1 VVSTPL
7 VPKGLYSVIVG
18 AGGVGAAAGLTD
30 AGLNGNDSKFG
41 NITIITGN
49 TSALFGNLTAIGG
62 GGGGSRNDTT
72 SSPARSGGSGGGAN
86 GFAGAVGGTPTTA
99 QGRRGGNSGGTHYAG
114 GGGGAAT
121 AGVSGVSGSVTG
133 GGGDGLEDTILT
145 TSYYWAGGGG
155 GGGYSTNGGNGGL
168 GGGGGGALGVTT
180 GGSGINAGN
189 AGGGG
194 SVSPSTTNIAG
205 GAGGANTGGGGG
217 GGSQGTAT
225 NAGGNGGSGV
235 VILRYPDTKNDA
247 LYTTNLDAGYPV
259 TTGGYKIYKWSTS
272 GSIQFG
278 ATGGPVNTVL
288 PSITVTS
295 GSVDNG
301 LPNAV
306 LTCGTG
312 TWTGDPT
319 ITYAYQWYR
328 SGVLVAGAINNT
340 YTTLYTDAF
349 RTLTCSVT
357 ATNSADSLTLFS
369 SNGAFVLING
379 FVKTSTEYG
388 FGANLATTIT
398 DSFNT
403 TLTESVTVLSN
414 VGILTDNSEGL
425 NKLTSLAVSVTDSA
439 NTTLTESV
447 TVLSNVGILTDNSEG
462 LNKLTSL
469 ATIPATT
476 FAYTDGV
483 PVIVSNT
490 APASSTQTWYVG

>member
-1 VVSTPL
+1 L
-7 VPKGLYSVIVG
+7 G
-18 AGGVGAAAGLTD
+18 
-30 AGLNGNDSKFG
+30 
-41 NITIITGN
+41 
-49 TSALFGNLTAIGG
+49 
-62 GGGGSRNDTT
+62 
-72 SSPARSGGSGGGAN
+72 
-86 GFAGAVGGTPTTA
+86 
-99 QGRRGGNSGGTHYAG
+99 QGRRGGNSGGTGYAG
-114 GGGGAAT
+114 GGGGAGT
-121 AGVSGVSGSVTG
+121 AGTNTPGTG
-133 GGGDGLEDTILT
+133 GTGLEDTILT
-145 TSYYWAGGGG
+145 TSYYWGGGGGGSGYTGAGGNGGAGGGG
-155 GGGYSTNGGNGGL
+155 GGAIGT
-168 GGGGGGALGVTT
+168 TT
-180 GGSGINAGN
+180 GGSGINAGS

-194 SVSPSTTNIAG
+194 ATGSAANTAG
-205 GAGGANTGGGGG
+205 GSGGTNTGGGGG
-217 GGSQGTAT
+217 GGSLGTAT

-278 ATGGPVNTVL
+278 ATGGPVSTVL

-306 LTCGTG
+306 LTCSTG

-319 ITYAYQWYR
+319 ITYTYQWYK
-328 SGVLVAGAINNT
+328 SNIIVAGATNST
-340 YTTLYTDAF
+340 YTTLYSDAF
-349 RTLTCSVT
+349 KTLTCSVT

-388 FGANLATTIT
+388 FSANLATSIT

-403 TLTESVTVLSN
+403 TLTESVIVIGNLS
-414 VGILTDNSEGL
+414 ILTDNSEGT
-425 NKLTSLAVSVTDSA
+425 NKLTNLAVSVTDSA

-447 TVLSNVGILTDNSEG
+447 TVIGNLGILTDNSEG
-462 LNKLTSL
+462 TNKLTSL
-469 ATIPATT
+469 ATTPATT